1 MCEFCNVFDKVD
13 RDSKD
18 PHFAG
23 FFSAAAIDAAV
34 AQAKAQREE
43 RQNQRAARR
52 QLEDVATESDGG
64 NNNNGDDG
72 RPGDATVEGN
82 AGNEDDDGT

>member
-18 PHFAG
+18 PGFAG

-43 RQNQRAARR
+43 RQRQRTQR
-52 QLEDVATESDGG
+52 QQDVSASTTSIENGGDGD
-64 NNNNGDDG
+64 GDDG
-72 RPGDATVEGN
+72 RSGDAVEGN
-82 AGNEDDDGT
+82 GQEDDDGT